1 MVAYNGQNIHIDV
14 PLFATLLVS
23 IRVIYIVYIVRGS
36 ILALISA
43 LLTLICIS
51 PLFINFSIVDIITR
65 AYQRVIP
72 PTTTPTT
79 QRIED
84 NNNISS
90 SQIYTEATTEEL
102 NDMRNQDHSAFGRFV
117 HQGIETWSEDIEEL
131 VYVARVLRD
140 NQGLMI
146 LLIGGISSMVMAIVA
161 GLDDVHVMRALLL
174 SITCYGITTILV
186 ARSARRIVNQHIAS
200 QNGDRKKLSCADVN
214 KIVQA
219 IPEEKFVSNDEL
231 ENCDISCIESMLRC
245 RQIAVPQKT
254 DNENDID
261 TTEDNEQRRR
271 YLAKELIQH
280 RNYNDTCCICL
291 SQFVKEERIRV
302 LPSCK
307 HEFHS
312 HCISQWAKTFASK
325 GRSSFCYSKRGI
337 PTCPLCVQE
346 VQSCVS
352 CDDS

>member
-1 MVAYNGQNIHIDV
+1 MDV
-14 PLFATLLVS
+14 PLLATLLVS
-23 IRVIYIVYIVRGS
+23 VRVIYIVYTVRGS

-51 PLFINFSIVDIITR
+51 PLFRNISIIDTITR

-72 PTTTPTT
+72 PTTTSTA
-79 QRIED
+79 QRID
-84 NNNISS
+84 DHNNTST

-102 NDMRNQDHSAFGRFV
+102 NDMRYQDHSAFGRFV

-161 GLDDVHVMRALLL
+161 GLDDVHVMRALML

-186 ARSARRIVNQHIAS
+186 ARSARRIVNQHITA

-231 ENCDISCIESMLRC
+231 ESCDLSCIESMIRC
-245 RQIAVPQKT
+245 RQIVVPENAYT
-254 DNENDID
+254 DNDDID
-261 TTEDNEQRRR
+261 TVEDSEQKRRS
-271 YLAKELIQH
+271 LVKELIQN

-291 SQFVKEERIRV
+291 SQFVQGERIRV

-312 HCISQWAKTFASK
+312 HCISQWAKTFATK
-325 GRSSFCYSKRGI
+325 GRSSYCYSKSGI
-337 PTCPLCVQE
+337 PTCPLCVRE
-346 VQSCVS
+346 VQSSELCA

>member
-1 MVAYNGQNIHIDV
+1 MVAYNGQSIHIDV

-51 PLFINFSIVDIITR
+51 PLFNLSINDILTR

-72 PTTTPTT
+72 PTTTPTA
-79 QRIED
+79 QRIDE
-84 NNNISS
+84 NNNTST
-90 SQIYTEATTEEL
+90 SQIYTEATTDEL

-161 GLDDVHVMRALLL
+161 GLDDVHVMRALML

-231 ENCDISCIESMLRC
+231 ESCDLSCIESMLRC
-245 RQIAVPQKT
+245 RQISVPEAFNDTDDTDTAEDSEQK
-254 DNENDID
+254 
-261 TTEDNEQRRR
+261 RRS
-271 YLAKELIQH
+271 LLKELIQH

-291 SQFVKEERIRV
+291 SQFVNGERIRV

-312 HCISQWAKTFASK
+312 HCISQWAKTFATK
-325 GRSSFCYSKRGI
+325 GRSSFCSSKRGI
-337 PTCPLCVQE
+337 PTCPLCIRE
-346 VQSCVS
+346 VQSCVPVTTAK
-352 CDDS
+352 